1 MERAEAI
8 ATLLAPPLTLR
19 EPEATRARAEC
30 LIALGVTKEEL
41 IATRKQAARA
51 EVRARRQQLQAE
63 EEQIDAKPEEEWL
76 PIEFH
81 DNTSPLP
88 AGPTIRPIPKPPA
101 IQEK

>member
-1 MERAEAI
+1 MAPPAVTEPAGTRERATA
-8 ATLLAPPLTLR
+8 LV
-19 EPEATRARAEC
+19 
-30 LIALGVTKEEL
+30 ALGVTKEEL